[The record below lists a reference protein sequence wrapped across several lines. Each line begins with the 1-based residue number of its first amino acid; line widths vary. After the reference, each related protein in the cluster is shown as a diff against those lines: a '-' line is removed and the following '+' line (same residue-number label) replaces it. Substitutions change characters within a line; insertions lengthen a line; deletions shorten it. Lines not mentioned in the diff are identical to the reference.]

1 MQKEKAMLCPD
12 LGIQTDDTAL
22 FCPNAEQGP
31 VPFADRR
38 RSDAGLA
45 GQFRLC
51 HTQLAK
57 LCRQSNLNRNRQPH
71 PAPTQERGE
80 NDLGSCD
87 ICTRLEQIIG
97 YIFIYTTNIPFGT
110 CSIADFILHI
120 PKSL

>member
-1 MQKEKAMLCPD
+1 MMQKEKAMLCPD

-87 ICTRLEQIIG
+87 ISSPPAKLYQVNNSRFYQRRAQRL
-97 YIFIYTTNIPFGT
+97 
-110 CSIADFILHI
+110 SITGFADT
-120 PKSL
+120 KY